1 MKVAICSSVEK
12 EKLKKILVGY
22 GFDVVNKKPDI
33 VLCYGGDGTI
43 LYGERLYPSTPK
55 LIIKTTG
62 ECREYDYPQK
72 LLDSILKKVRNHNY
86 LVLEEMKLE
95 AFHKNNII
103 TGLNE
108 IQVHTKL
115 PTRAVRFSLSVDNK
129 KFENLVGDGIIVSTP
144 FGSTGYYLATGG
156 KQFKEGIGLSFNNL
170 HSKKI
175 FPFVVS
181 ENSRIKIRIE
191 RDSAILLSDNN
202 PKYFSLEK
210 GDEISI
216 HKSSETARFILVN
229 K

>member
-1 MKVAICSSVEK
+1 

>member
-1 MKVAICSSVEK
+1 MKVAICSSTEK
-12 EKLKKILVGY
+12 EKLNKILTDY
-22 GFDVVNKKPDI
+22 GFEVVNKKPDF

-43 LYGERLYPSTPK
+43 LYGERIYPGIPK

-62 ECREYDYPQK
+62 ECREYDYHPR
-72 LLDSILKKVRNHNY
+72 LFDSVLKKVRDHNY
-86 LVLEEMKLE
+86 LVLEEMKLD
-95 AFHKNNII
+95 AVYKNNLL

-108 IQVHTKL
+108 IQIHTKL
-115 PTRAVRFSLSVDNK
+115 PTRAVRFSVSIDGK
-129 KFENLVGDGIIVSTP
+129 KFENLVGDGIIVATP

-156 KQFKEGIGLSFNNL
+156 RQFKEGIGLSFNNL

-175 FPFVVS
+175 FPFITS
-181 ENSRIKIRIE
+181 ENSKIKIKIE

-202 PKYFSLEK
+202 PKYFNLER
-210 GDEISI
+210 GDEITI